1 MEKELYILE
10 EKPTFSLDV
19 QRHKEA
25 GQIKIIKK
33 IASFLRELQEEP
45 TQGIGQVERLKY
57 YGERSVWSRR
67 IDQKHRLVYEVF
79 EEEKRVELLSAYG
92 HYSSE
97 QGSVNGER

>member
-1 MEKELYILE
+1 MFKDIRSRTD
-10 EKPTFSLDV
+10 KNN
-19 QRHKEA
+19 
-25 GQIKIIKK
+25 KK

-45 TQGIGQVERLKY
+45 TQGTGQVERLKY

-97 QGSVNGER
+97 R

>member
-10 EKPTFSLDV
+10 EKPTSLDV

-45 TQGIGQVERLKY
+45 TQGTGQVERLKY

>member
-33 IASFLRELQEEP
+33 IF
-45 TQGIGQVERLKY
+45 IF
-57 YGERSVWSRR
+57 
-67 IDQKHRLVYEVF
+67 VF
-79 EEEKRVELLSAYG
+79 
-92 HYSSE
+92 
-97 QGSVNGER
+97 

>member
-33 IASFLRELQEEP
+33 IASFL
-45 TQGIGQVERLKY
+45 
-57 YGERSVWSRR
+57 
-67 IDQKHRLVYEVF
+67 
-79 EEEKRVELLSAYG
+79 
-92 HYSSE
+92 
-97 QGSVNGER
+97 